1 MKKICFFYPKRLFDI
16 FSSLI
21 GFIILFP
28 FLIIISIIQIISLRS
43 FNIIFID
50 KRVGLNGKEIPV
62 LKFRTMHIDAESNIE
77 KYLNEEQLM
86 QWKTN
91 RKIDNDP
98 RVTKFGKFLRATS
111 LDELLQFLNIFIGDM
126 SVVGPRPITFDEL
139 NNNFNEE
146 QKKLLLSVRPG
157 LIGVWGVNGRN
168 NVSFENGKRQE
179 LELSYFEKLSLVKD
193 ILIIFKAIPAVISKK
208 GAK

>member
-193 ILIIFKAIPAVISKK
+193 ISIIFKAIPAVISKK